1 MVGLARPPRNP
12 DSDALAPSVYDDDK
26 LQAAAAAEAA
36 HAESVQVPPPTACRL
51 APPPDAARRLLL
63 PLRLRRSG
71 DAWPLPCTRRPSR
84 RLPLPRF
91 PRKNQSGF
99 LACLGRGA
107 MQRRGEA
114 EKLRSRKRKGFSV
127 GCLGGNKAR
136 LLATLLYVSHVTRH
150 TAA

>member
-1 MVGLARPPRNP
+1 VVARPSRNP
-12 DSDALAPSVYDDDK
+12 DSDALAPSVYDDDR

-36 HAESVQVPPPTACRL
+36 HAERVQVPPPPTACRL
-51 APPPDAARRLLL
+51 APPPDAARRLLP
-63 PLRLRRSG
+63 PLRLRRNG
-71 DAWPLPCTRRPSR
+71 DAWPLPCTHRPSR
-84 RLPLPRF
+84 RLPLPLP
-91 PRKNQSGF
+91 PRKNQSVF
-99 LACLGRGA
+99 LACLGRGL

-114 EKLRSRKRKGFSV
+114 EKLRSRKRKGFLV